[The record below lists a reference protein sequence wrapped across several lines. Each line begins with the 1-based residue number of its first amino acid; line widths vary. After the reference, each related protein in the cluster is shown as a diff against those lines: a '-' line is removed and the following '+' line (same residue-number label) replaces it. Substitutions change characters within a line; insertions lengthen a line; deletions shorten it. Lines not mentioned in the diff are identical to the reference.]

1 VEAEA
6 ASEAVVR
13 DEAGDDD
20 KETTMNRMTRL
31 PMMLCAIALSLLPGC
46 GYNALVRQNESV
58 DAAWSEVQNQLQRR
72 NDLIPNLVNTVK
84 GFAQQEKDVLIKVT
98 EARGRV
104 AGAATPE
111 QAMNASNELSGA
123 LSRLLVVVEKY
134 PELKSDQ
141 NFMHLQDELAGTEN
155 RLAVARMRYNEAA
168 QAYNTTLKSFPT
180 NLLGRMFG
188 FSARTYFEAPE
199 SARAVPEVKF

>member
-1 VEAEA
+1 MEAEA